1 MHLTE
6 SYKIVKTGPKTPEI
20 FIRFFN
26 ILLHKNLDI
35 PAFETNHDSL
45 IDNVKDPTQIAVL
58 NWDINPSVLLSIMS
72 RNEKDFLFFSEV
84 AVSEIAKEIS
94 KLKENK
100 ASQISNVLINVIKGS
115 GDVYSDFLF

>member
-1 MHLTE
+1 M
-6 SYKIVKTGPKTPEI
+6 
-20 FIRFFN
+20 
-26 ILLHKNLDI
+26 
-35 PAFETNHDSL
+35 
-45 IDNVKDPTQIAVL
+45 
-58 NWDINPSVLLSIMS
+58 LSIIS
-72 RNEKDFLFFSEV
+72 TKQKDLLLFSEV

>member
-1 MHLTE
+1 
-6 SYKIVKTGPKTPEI
+6 
-20 FIRFFN
+20 
-26 ILLHKNLDI
+26 
-35 PAFETNHDSL
+35 
-45 IDNVKDPTQIAVL
+45 
-58 NWDINPSVLLSIMS
+58 MS
-72 RNEKDFLFFSEV
+72 RNQKDFLFFSEV